1 MSPAAIERP
10 HDWPATEQRRLA
22 RPLMRVAMHLLARF
36 DVQGAENMPAPPL
49 IVTANHLS
57 YFDVAA
63 MTPYLP
69 PGIIGLAA
77 QKYRGTWLEPL
88 FRVNALIWVKQFS
101 ADRDALK
108 KALMVLE
115 HGAALAIAPEGTR
128 SKTGGLIQGREGAA
142 FLATRANV
150 PIVPAVVW
158 GTEKILKHPRPQV
171 HLRIGKPYRLPE
183 GRAKGPELAEYTER
197 IMCALA
203 ALLPEDYHGVYRGH
217 PLIDEMARIVR

>member
-1 MSPAAIERP
+1 MKIAI
-10 HDWPATEQRRLA
+10 
-22 RPLMRVAMHLLARF
+22 HLLAR
-36 DVQGAENMPAPPL
+36 VEVEGQEHIPAPPL
-49 IVTANHLS
+49 LVTANHLS

-77 QKYRGTWLEPL
+77 EKYRGTWMEPL
-88 FRVNALIWVKQFS
+88 FRANALIWVRQFS

-158 GTEKILKHPRPQV
+158 GTEKVLKRPRPRV
-171 HLRIGKPYRLPE
+171 HIRIGRPYRLPE
-183 GRAKGPELAEYTER
+183 GRAKGPQLAEYTER

-203 ALLPEDYHGVYRGH
+203 ALLPEEYRGVYRDH
-217 PLIDEMARIVR
+217 PLIEEMAEIVC

>member
-1 MSPAAIERP
+1 MKI
-10 HDWPATEQRRLA
+10 
-22 RPLMRVAMHLLARF
+22 AMHLLARVEVEGQ
-36 DVQGAENMPAPPL
+36 DHIPAPPL
-49 IVTANHLS
+49 LVTANHLS

-77 QKYRGTWLEPL
+77 EKYRGTWMEPL
-88 FRVNALIWVKQFS
+88 FRANALIWVRQFS

-128 SKTGGLIQGREGAA
+128 SRTGGLIQGREGAA

-158 GTEKILKHPRPQV
+158 GTEKVLKRPRPRV
-171 HLRIGKPYRLPE
+171 HIRIGRPYRLPE
-183 GRAKGPELAEYTER
+183 GRAKGPQLAEYTER

-203 ALLPEDYHGVYRGH
+203 ALLPEEYRGVYRDH
-217 PLIDEMARIVR
+217 PLIEEMAEIVC

>member
-1 MSPAAIERP
+1 MKIAI
-10 HDWPATEQRRLA
+10 
-22 RPLMRVAMHLLARF
+22 HLLAR
-36 DVQGAENMPAPPL
+36 VEVEGQEHIPAPPL
-49 IVTANHLS
+49 LVTANHLS

-77 QKYRGTWLEPL
+77 EKYRGTWMEPL
-88 FRVNALIWVKQFS
+88 FRVNALIWVRQFS

-158 GTEKILKHPRPQV
+158 GTEKVLKRPRPRV
-171 HLRIGKPYRLPE
+171 HIRIGRPYRLPE
-183 GRAKGPELAEYTER
+183 GRAKGPELARYTER

-203 ALLPEDYHGVYRGH
+203 ALLPEEYRGVYRDH
-217 PLIDEMARIVR
+217 PLIEEMAEIVC

>member
-1 MSPAAIERP
+1 MSPAASERP
-10 HDWPATEQRRLA
+10 PDWPATEQHRWT
-22 RPLMRVAMHLLARF
+22 RPVLRAVMHLLARF
-36 DVQGAENMPAPPL
+36 EVQGAELMPAPPL
-49 IVTANHLS
+49 LITGNHLS

-69 PGIIGLAA
+69 PGVIGLAA
-77 QKYRGTWLEPL
+77 EKYRGTWMEPF
-88 FRVNALIWVKQFS
+88 FRANALIWVKQFS

-108 KALMVLE
+108 KALLVLE

-150 PIVPAVVW
+150 PIVPVVVW
-158 GTEKILKHPRPQV
+158 GTEKILKHPRPRV
-171 HLRIGKPYRLPE
+171 HLRIGRPYRLPE
-183 GRAKGPELAEYTER
+183 GRAKGPQLEEYTER

-203 ALLPEDYHGVYRGH
+203 ALLPEAYRGVYRGH
-217 PLIDEMARIVR
+217 PLIDEMAALVC

>member
-1 MSPAAIERP
+1 MTASTERP
-10 HDWPATEQRRLA
+10 PDWPATEQSRWA
-22 RPLMRVAMHLLARF
+22 RPLMSVAIRLLMRL
-36 DVQGAENMPAPPL
+36 DVQGMERFPEPPML
-49 IVTANHLS
+49 VTANHLS

-69 PGIIGLAA
+69 PGVIGMAA
-77 QKYRGTWLEPL
+77 EKYRGTWMEPI

-101 ADRDALK
+101 ADRDALR

-128 SKTGGLIQGREGAA
+128 SKTGGLIEGRDGAA

-150 PIVPAVVW
+150 PIVPVAVW
-158 GTEKILKHPRPQV
+158 GTEKVLKRPWPKV
-171 HLRIGKPYRLPE
+171 HLRIGRPYRLPE
-183 GRAKGPELAEYTER
+183 GRAKGPQLSEYTER

-203 ALLPEDYHGVYRGH
+203 ALLPEDYHGVYRGN
-217 PLIDEMARIVR
+217 PLIDEMAEIVR

>member
-1 MSPAAIERP
+1 MKI
-10 HDWPATEQRRLA
+10 
-22 RPLMRVAMHLLARF
+22 VIHLLARV
-36 DVQGAENMPAPPL
+36 DVEGQEHIPEPPL
-49 IVTANHLS
+49 LVTANHLS

-77 QKYRGTWLEPL
+77 EKYRGTWMEPL

-158 GTEKILKHPRPQV
+158 GTEKVLKRPRPRV
-171 HLRIGKPYRLPE
+171 HIRIGRPYRLPE

-203 ALLPEDYHGVYRGH
+203 ALLPEEYRGVYRDH
-217 PLIDEMARIVR
+217 PLIAEMAEIVR

>member
-1 MSPAAIERP
+1 MKI
-10 HDWPATEQRRLA
+10 
-22 RPLMRVAMHLLARF
+22 AMHLLARVEVEGQ
-36 DVQGAENMPAPPL
+36 DRIPAPPL
-49 IVTANHLS
+49 LVTANHLS

-77 QKYRGTWLEPL
+77 EKYRGTWMEPL
-88 FRVNALIWVKQFS
+88 FRVNALIWVRQFS

-158 GTEKILKHPRPQV
+158 GTEKVLKRPRPRV
-171 HLRIGKPYRLPE
+171 HIRIGRPYRLPE
-183 GRAKGPELAEYTER
+183 GRAKGPELAHYTER

-203 ALLPEDYHGVYRGH
+203 ALLPEEYRGVYRDH
-217 PLIDEMARIVR
+217 PLIEEMAEIVC